1 MSPIS
6 PPISPTGNGP
16 VNHQISRP
24 KSISPTGPPL
34 NGQVTSQI
42 PKPVFEADVAHLA
55 AKLKQVGMPSSHPF
69 FGNDRSPPIS
79 TNQMPTNQIH
89 SSHKAIKDDI
99 LAMDSLFDSGNSSPD
114 DSYML
119 SAHNSFQMT
128 FNGPHAGQLHANR
141 RETTGNGLYP
151 FGLCLPDYSRGFK
164 TISRCS
170 SFSESK
176 DELLSGYLEN
186 SVNPLSTKLF

>member
-1 MSPIS
+1 MVGPIS

-16 VNHQISRP
+16 ISNQISRP
-24 KSISPTGPPL
+24 KSISPPGGAPAHA
-34 NGQVTSQI
+34 QI

-55 AKLKQVGMPSSHPF
+55 AKLKQVSMPNPF
-69 FGNDRSPPIS
+69 FDRSPPQNPPKS
-79 TNQMPTNQIH
+79 TNQIPTNQIH
-89 SSHKAIKDDI
+89 SCHKIKDDI

-128 FNGPHAGQLHANR
+128 FNGSNQGQLHR
-141 RETTGNGLYP
+141 REISTSGLTGNGLYP

-176 DELLSGYLEN
+176 DELLSGYLET
-186 SVNPLSTKLF
+186 NPLPTKLY

>member
-6 PPISPTGNGP
+6 PPISPTGKGP
-16 VNHQISRP
+16 ISNQISRP
-24 KSISPTGPPL
+24 KSISPTGAP
-34 NGQVTSQI
+34 VSTITAQI

-55 AKLKQVGMPSSHPF
+55 AKLKQVGMPNSHPF
-69 FGNDRSPPIS
+69 FGQDRSPPMS
-79 TNQMPTNQIH
+79 ANQMPAIH
-89 SSHKAIKDDI
+89 SCHKPIKDDI

-128 FNGPHAGQLHANR
+128 INGSNAGHIHANR
-141 RETTGNGLYP
+141 RETTGTGNGLYP

-186 SVNPLSTKLF
+186 SVNALPTKLF